1 MQKNNKLFKAG
12 VNKMKFFKMEKWG
25 KISFSIAVVC
35 SIFSIIIVVYV
46 VKISKES
53 WNYRINETECDKK
66 EGTIQK
72 VQSGKKI
79 QNGKVLKFIK
89 IQNGDN
95 ICILRKDG
103 QWDEYPRISQKA
115 LKSIRKGEKI
125 RYLKDQKNEI
135 NNYNL
140 AYELRINKKIY
151 IPIKQMK
158 KIERRNYIK
167 DIGLIIFVT
176 VLSVSMIGLTI
187 YFYWIAETEDMYIR

>member
-1 MQKNNKLFKAG
+1 
-12 VNKMKFFKMEKWG
+12 MKFFKMEKWG
-25 KISFSIAVVC
+25 KISFSIAVIC
-35 SIFSIIIVVYV
+35 SIFSIIIVAYV

-66 EGTIQK
+66 EGTIQE
-72 VQSGKKI
+72 VQSGK
-79 QNGKVLKFIK
+79 K

-103 QWDEYPRISQKA
+103 EWDEYPSISQKA

-140 AYELRINKKIY
+140 AYELQINEKIY

-167 DIGLIIFVT
+167 DVGLIIFVT

-187 YFYWIAETEDMYIR
+187 YFYWIAETEDTYIR

>member
-1 MQKNNKLFKAG
+1 MNKL
-12 VNKMKFFKMEKWG
+12 KFFKMEKWG
-25 KISFSIAVVC
+25 KISFSIAVIC
-35 SIFSIIIVVYV
+35 SIFSIIIVAYV

-66 EGTIQK
+66 EGTIQE
-72 VQSGKKI
+72 VQSGK
-79 QNGKVLKFIK
+79 K

-103 QWDEYPRISQKA
+103 EWDEYPSISQKA

-140 AYELRINKKIY
+140 AYELQINKKIY

-167 DIGLIIFVT
+167 DVGLIIFVT

-187 YFYWIAETEDMYIR
+187 YFYWIAETEDTYIR

>member
-1 MQKNNKLFKAG
+1 
-12 VNKMKFFKMEKWG
+12 MKFFKMEKWG
-25 KISFSIAVVC
+25 KISFSIAVIC
-35 SIFSIIIVVYV
+35 SIFSIIIVAYV
-46 VKISKES
+46 VKSSKES
-53 WNYRINETECDKK
+53 WNYRINETECDKN
-66 EGTIQK
+66 EGTIQE

-103 QWDEYPRISQKA
+103 EWDEYPSISQKA

-140 AYELRINKKIY
+140 AYELQINKKIY

-158 KIERRNYIK
+158 KFLSGIQRTPNRQRICRPRIHPKKEIPRQTRPHRRTKMGQNSQGSNRP
-167 DIGLIIFVT
+167 DQEQ
-176 VLSVSMIGLTI
+176 TI
-187 YFYWIAETEDMYIR
+187 L

>member
-1 MQKNNKLFKAG
+1 
-12 VNKMKFFKMEKWG
+12 MKFFRMEKWG
-25 KISFSIAVVC
+25 KRSFSLAFIL
-35 SIFSIIIVVYV
+35 SIFSIIIVAYV

-66 EGTIQK
+66 EGTIQE

-103 QWDEYPRISQKA
+103 EWDEYPSISQKA

-125 RYLKDQKNEI
+125 RYLKDQKNII
-135 NNYNL
+135 NKYNL
-140 AYELRINKKIY
+140 AYDLQCGQKKY
-151 IPIKQMK
+151 MPIKQMK
-158 KIERRNYIK
+158 KIEMWNYVK
-167 DIGLIIFVT
+167 DIGLIILMII
-176 VLSVSMIGLTI
+176 LSISMIGVTI
-187 YFYWIAETEDMYIR
+187 YLYWLADTKDMYIYD